1 MTAKDIMTSDVITL
15 SPAATVK
22 EAANLLTRQ
31 QISGAPVLDGRGR
44 IVGILSEADIVTKR
58 GRRVKEIMTKMV
70 CSVAEDASIEEIAT
84 AMTAHKISRGPVV
97 CGKRLVG
104 IVSRADLVAAVARGI
119 RLSLHSPIYDL

>member
-1 MTAKDIMTSDVITL
+1 MKAICASPGSWRSRRHHPWRRSGAMEENPMTAKDIMTSDVITL

-58 GRRVKEIMTKMV
+58 GRRVKEIMTQMV
-70 CSVAEDASIEEIAT
+70 CSVAEDTSIEEIAT
-84 AMTAHKISRGPVV
+84 AMT
-97 CGKRLVG
+97 
-104 IVSRADLVAAVARGI
+104 
-119 RLSLHSPIYDL
+119 

>member
-84 AMTAHKISRGPVV
+84 AMTAHKISRVPVV